1 MTSLEWIAFGIAAG
15 VMAVIVGYAW
25 AITKH

>member
-1 MTSLEWIAFGIAAG
+1 MTGMEWIAFGIAAG

>member
-1 MTSLEWIAFGIAAG
+1 MTGMEWIAFGIAAG
-15 VMAVIVGYAW
+15 IMAVIVGYAW